1 MLKQTIASKNS
12 LFGNKRDAYSYTAGG
27 TYSGLSTPTITYNPT
42 RTFLPGELLF
52 IFKNQIEIDIDIISI
67 LGSTVWSSK
76 IPAGKQQLKVD
87 LPELGQGVYL
97 IQVTESNKKHYKK
110 MVINK

>member
-12 LFGNKRDAYSYTAGG
+12 LFGNKRDAYSDTVGG
-27 TYSGLSTPTITYNPT
+27 TYSGLNTPTITYNPT

-52 IFKNQIEIDIDIISI
+52 IFKNQIELDIISVVAT
-67 LGSTVWSSK
+67 TVWSS
-76 IPAGKQQLKVD
+76 ILPVGKQQLKVD